1 MMQPAL
7 RAARPSSKRAA
18 LMMNGEKKCLLVTLC
33 LGLLSLAVIVSWL
46 FLALWPLRTLLA
58 VGLLSLGALI
68 VLAWVTVTV
77 LGRLNEQSLRRQR
90 LLYQRER
97 PLDEPGRPLPLP
109 HSDTYQAHSY
119 APLYPYPPQGG
130 SYYE

>member
-1 MMQPAL
+1 MH
-7 RAARPSSKRAA
+7 
-18 LMMNGEKKCLLVTLC
+18 GEKKCLLVTLC

-58 VGLLSLGALI
+58 FGLLGLGALV
-68 VLAWVTVTV
+68 VLAWVSVTI

-90 LLYQRER
+90 LLYQQEL
-97 PLDEPGRPLPLP
+97 PLDGAGCPLYLP
-109 HSDTYQAHSY
+109 ETMRQAHFY
-119 APLYPYPPQGG
+119 APSSSSYPQQGG